1 MIIAVNTR
9 LLIGNLHGGIEWFTY
24 EILKRVVKSHP
35 EHSFI
40 FIFDRPFDKRFVFA
54 ENVKAIPAPP
64 RAKHPIIWHWW
75 NHRTI
80 PSLLKKSG
88 ADIYISPDGMIPTRL
103 SIPSIPVIHDISF
116 IHRPKDI
123 PLLKSL
129 YYRKLFP
136 RYAAAASRIMTV
148 SEFSA
153 SDISETLGIDRS
165 KIDVVFNGVS
175 EEFYSDIGPVTDI
188 IPQLSEER
196 SYFLFVGNLSPRKNV
211 PNTIRAFN
219 RYRETSN
226 NDHILVI
233 SGERFFLN
241 SEADREYKE
250 SPFKDDIIFTGPM
263 NRSQLRRLYSNA
275 LALLFIPWFEGFG
288 IPVIEAMRCGTPV
301 ITSDTS
307 SLPEVSGDAAILVSP
322 DNIEEISNVMKMVVS
337 DLPLRETLISKGYAN
352 ASKFSWDS
360 TAELFWNSI
369 EKTIKNR

>member
-1 MIIAVNTR
+1 
-9 LLIGNLHGGIEWFTY
+9 
-24 EILKRVVKSHP
+24 
-35 EHSFI
+35 
-40 FIFDRPFDKRFVFA
+40 
-54 ENVKAIPAPP
+54 
-64 RAKHPIIWHWW
+64 
-75 NHRTI
+75 
-80 PSLLKKSG
+80 
-88 ADIYISPDGMIPTRL
+88 
-103 SIPSIPVIHDISF
+103 
-116 IHRPKDI
+116 
-123 PLLKSL
+123 
-129 YYRKLFP
+129 
-136 RYAAAASRIMTV
+136 
-148 SEFSA
+148 
-153 SDISETLGIDRS
+153 
-165 KIDVVFNGVS
+165 
-175 EEFYSDIGPVTDI
+175 
-188 IPQLSEER
+188 LSEER

-337 DLPLRETLISKGYAN
+337 DSPLRETLISKGYAN